1 VATVSSKKTLV
12 WAAVLLVLA
21 AFYYT
26 YEIQG
31 GRKRQEVASKRELL
45 FHFAADDV
53 TGFTVKREQD
63 TVQAEKR
70 DGHWYLTAPLAV
82 RGDDQKYSELT
93 RYVADLHY
101 NRVVEEQPQSLEP
114 YGLATPRLEIQVTL
128 KDQSK
133 PLVLRL
139 GATNPT
145 GGSYYAQVEDRAP
158 IYLVSG
164 VAKDV
169 LDASLYALRDKTVL
183 AFTPA
188 EVQEVQLA
196 RGTDAPVV
204 VQRQAEDTWR
214 LTAPVSA
221 KADDQ
226 QVRGM
231 IQRLHDVKVQAFIAE
246 DATDLEDY
254 GLQTPV
260 WHVSL
265 NIGQDHTPLTLSLG
279 KVDSE
284 HKGIYAKH
292 DDVTRV
298 LLLPQELWDNL
309 PKTATA
315 LRDKTLMK
323 YEREHVMRLEIQAP
337 SEHIV
342 ITNTDPRQYTIE
354 QPGPTPGDGEAIYS
368 LLWDIQDLK
377 AKDFVAETPDALE
390 LYGLDAPRRRI
401 TVWEKAPTAQEATQ
415 HELLLGAEAP
425 DGQGIYARLG
435 EGPVIYLVGNTEAQR
450 IMSKTAV
457 DLRNKKILAFTADK
471 VQKMR
476 VQYPAA
482 TFTVERHGNAWKLTE
497 PQKQDIPQ
505 RWKVDHVLY
514 ELSTLEYAKIVADS
528 PDDRSRYGLDAP
540 QVEITLWQQDGSTL
554 GPLVVGTTSD
564 TVVPGTKM
572 VYAQAGPHTPLYA
585 LKADFLN
592 SLPKTPNELT
602 AAK

>member
-1 VATVSSKKTLV
+1 M
-12 WAAVLLVLA
+12 
-21 AFYYT
+21 
-26 YEIQG
+26 
-31 GRKRQEVASKRELL
+31 
-45 FHFAADDV
+45 FHFTTDDV
-53 TGFTVKREQD
+53 TGFTAKREQAK
-63 TVQAEKR
+63 VRAEKS
-70 DGHWYLTAPLAV
+70 DGHWYLTEPLAV
-82 RGDDQKYSELT
+82 RGDDQKYLELT
-93 RYVADLHY
+93 RYMADLHY
-101 NRVVEEQPQSLEP
+101 TRVVEEQPQSPEP

-133 PLVLRL
+133 PLILRL

-145 GGSYYAQVEDRAP
+145 GGSYYSQVDGGAP

-164 VAKDV
+164 VAKDI
-169 LDASLYALRDKTVL
+169 LDASLHALRDKTVL

-221 KADDQ
+221 KADAQ
-226 QVRGM
+226 QVRAM

-284 HKGIYAKH
+284 HKGVYAKR
-292 DDVTRV
+292 DDAARV
-298 LLLPQELWDNL
+298 FLLPQELWDNL

-323 YEREHVMRLEIQAP
+323 YEREHITRLEIQSP
-337 SEHIV
+337 DEHIV
-342 ITNTDPRQYTIE
+342 ITNTGPRQYVLE
-354 QPGPTPGDGEAIYS
+354 QPVNTPGEGDAIYS
-368 LLWDIQDLK
+368 LLWDIRDLK
-377 AKDFVAETPDALE
+377 AKEFVAETPEALD
-390 LYGLDAPRRRI
+390 LYGLDAPRQRI

-415 HELLLGAEAP
+415 HELDFGAEAP
-425 DGQGIYARLG
+425 DGQGFYARL
-435 EGPVIYLVGNTEAQR
+435 EAGPVIYLVGKTEAQR
-450 IMSKTAV
+450 IMSKTAF

-471 VQKMR
+471 VQKIH

-482 TFTVERHGNAWKLTE
+482 NFTVERQGNAWKLTE

-505 RWKVDHVLY
+505 RWKVD
-514 ELSTLEYAKIVADS
+514 
-528 PDDRSRYGLDAP
+528 
-540 QVEITLWQQDGSTL
+540 
-554 GPLVVGTTSD
+554 
-564 TVVPGTKM
+564 
-572 VYAQAGPHTPLYA
+572 
-585 LKADFLN
+585 
-592 SLPKTPNELT
+592 
-602 AAK
+602 